1 MKHAVLTT
9 LLLSLMLSATFL
21 FQDFSFA
28 AEAPGTAPQINL
40 DLTLSDNL
48 MSFKGKAV
56 TITLASGQTVSG
68 IVKNVKNGYL
78 HLEKLAQKDF
88 FDAIIVIDKINAVE
102 VRVR

>member
-1 MKHAVLTT
+1 MKHTVMTT
-9 LLLSLMLSATFL
+9 LLLCMIVSATFL
-21 FQDFSFA
+21 FQGSSSA

-40 DLTLSDNL
+40 DLTLADNL
-48 MSFKGKAV
+48 LSFQGKTV
-56 TITLASGQTVSG
+56 TITLTSGQTISG

-78 HLEKLAQKDF
+78 HLEKLVQKDF